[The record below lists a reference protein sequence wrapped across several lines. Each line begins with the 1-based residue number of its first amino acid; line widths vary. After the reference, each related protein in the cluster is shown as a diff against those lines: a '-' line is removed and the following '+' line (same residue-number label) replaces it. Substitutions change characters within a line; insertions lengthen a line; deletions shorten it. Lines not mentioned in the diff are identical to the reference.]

1 MTTGF
6 SGQILTEKLSKLN
19 NSQQSIESLSS
30 WCIAHRKKAKQ
41 VVETWDKLFK
51 SQKEKRVSFLY
62 LANDILQNGK
72 RKGSEYVNE
81 FWRVLPA
88 AVKEV
93 LENGDDG
100 GKKAATRLVGI
111 WEERKVFG
119 SRGQGLKDEML
130 GKDPPPILE
139 NNIRSPSLNSIK
151 LLKKDAHSIR
161 IKLAVGGTPEKIVTA
176 FQSIYDEHL
185 NEDTVLS
192 KCKAAVHRVEEM
204 EKEVGHACTLGNQPQ
219 STLGEVQE
227 QENTLKK
234 CVEQLKNVETTR
246 ESFLTQLREV
256 LKDEESKLDL
266 VRTQLQVAQV
276 QIDQVSTVKQK
287 LSSAPVP
294 SASPPTTT
302 TLSSETIAVETNP
315 SPIQTTNSFAL
326 PSPVTQPVA
335 AFANAITPEE
345 ENRKAAAAVAAK
357 LAASA
362 SSAQMF
368 SAVLSSLAAEEAAS
382 MTNGVTSSGSMSSSI
397 FPPEKRAKLDNSMPV
412 SDMSNTTFFTNVH
425 QQAMANH
432 VTTNSQIQPPFPPP
446 PPPPVPPQSL
456 HPFTQS
462 TNSMSGTM
470 PYRYGSVKGLPPPP
484 PMPAHVLMGSAR
496 PPSTPP
502 PPPQQQQ
509 QQQHQQQQQQQQH
522 QQQQQPATGGYYQP
536 HGMVFYGQSHQQTT
550 TPPVPRQ

>member
-6 SGQILTEKLSKLN
+6 SGQILAEKLSKLN

-30 WCIAHRKKAKQ
+30 WCISHRKKAKQ

-51 SQKEKRVSFLY
+51 SQKEKRVTFLY

-93 LENGDDG
+93 LENGDENG
-100 GKKAATRLVGI
+100 RKAATRLVGI
-111 WEERKVFG
+111 WDERKVFG

-130 GKDPPPILE
+130 GKDSPPLLE
-139 NNIRSPSLNSIK
+139 NNVRSPSLNFIK
-151 LLKKDAHSIR
+151 VLKKDAHSIR
-161 IKLAVGGTPEKIVTA
+161 IKLAVGGTPEKIFTA

-185 NEDTVLS
+185 DEDTVLS
-192 KCKAAVHRVEEM
+192 KCKAAVNHVEEM
-204 EKEVGHACTLGNQPQ
+204 GKEVGYACSQGNQPK

-227 QENTLKK
+227 QEDFLKK
-234 CVEQLKNVETTR
+234 CVEQLNFFETTR

-256 LKDEESKLDL
+256 LKDQESKLDL

-276 QIDQVSTVKQK
+276 QIDQVSNVKQK
-287 LSSAPVP
+287 LSSAPIA
-294 SASPPTTT
+294 SASPLTTT

-315 SPIQTTNSFAL
+315 SPIQTTNSLSL
-326 PSPVTQPVA
+326 PPPVTQPMT
-335 AFANAITPEE
+335 AFTNPITPEE

-362 SSAQMF
+362 SSAQML

-382 MTNGVTSSGSMSSSI
+382 MTNGVTSSGSTSLSI
-397 FPPEKRAKLDNSMPV
+397 FPPEKRAKLDNSTPV
-412 SDMSNTTFFTNVH
+412 SDMGNTTFFTNVH
-425 QQAMANH
+425 QQAMPNH
-432 VTTNSQIQPPFPPP
+432 VTANSQIQPPFPPP
-446 PPPPVPPQSL
+446 PPPPVPSQSL
-456 HPFTQS
+456 HPFTQT
-462 TNSMSGTM
+462 TNSMAGTV
-470 PYRYGSVKGLPPPP
+470 PYRFGSIKGLPPPP
-484 PMPAHVLMGSAR
+484 PMPTHVLMGSAR

-502 PPPQQQQ
+502 PQQ
-509 QQQHQQQQQQQQH
+509 QQQHQQ

-536 HGMVFYGQSHQQTT
+536 HGMVFYGQSHHQPT